1 MRFLHPQ
8 SRREFLAA
16 AGVAAAAQVEPEKKR
31 PQPPARLTGV
41 TMMPEYI
48 QNEGID
54 GVLRSLV
61 ERAGVTAITTSP
73 YVMEPA
79 DEKTG
84 SREPPVDAGA
94 GKVRLLDRP
103 LWGKRELWVR
113 TAPSFEHDMKL
124 FDGLRYQPAA
134 ANDLSRKQGG
144 LIKDFVREARR
155 RKVKVFFQIQAA
167 IPPGYRVQFGG
178 PAAEDK
184 PLLPDGRATPRTL
197 ANNASLGSREVRS
210 YLSSLIR
217 DIFRVYPEID
227 GLRLDWPEYPPY
239 FLDDLFLDFSEHA
252 VAGATAAGVVFK
264 EVREEALEWYGR
276 LHGKLTNANVERE
289 IAAFAKL
296 RGGSWRRIK
305 EALIARLIAEA
316 REAIDESGGRDK
328 ELIVNAFPPPF
339 NEWGGLTP
347 PLAAAAGASGISIKA
362 YTMHWPMMLR
372 FYCEALLA
380 KNPGLDERKVVPA
393 VARWLQIADDDR
405 FRTLADCRYPEPE
418 EPHPVGLK
426 AIAAKMKASRLSR
439 NNFAVYGLAHGYGPV
454 ADFRNRLQAMYDAS
468 GGRVWIN
475 RYGYLSDAKLD
486 VIKAVC
492 RG

>member
-1 MRFLHPQ
+1 MRNGTTGTRRDFL
-8 SRREFLAA
+8 SAGAGLAA
-16 AGVAAAAQVEPEKKR
+16 AQSAQEEREKRALPPKR
-31 PQPPARLTGV
+31 LVGV
-41 TMMPEYI
+41 TMMPEFM
-48 QNEGID
+48 QTEGVD

-113 TAPSFEHDMKL
+113 TAPSFVHDLRL
-124 FDGLRYQPAA
+124 FDGLRYQPSAPT
-134 ANDLSRKQGG
+134 DLTRKHGG
-144 LIKDFVREARR
+144 LLQTFIQEAHQ
-155 RKVKVFFQIQAA
+155 RKVKVFFQVQAA

-178 PAAEDK
+178 PAKEDK
-184 PLLPDGRATPRTL
+184 PLLPDGRIAPKTL

-239 FLDDLFLDFSEHA
+239 FLDDLFLDFSPHAAA
-252 VAGATAAGVVFK
+252 VAGAAFK
-264 EVREEALEWYGR
+264 EARTQAQEWYSR
-276 LHGKLTNANVERE
+276 LHGKLTNTNVERE
-289 IAAFAKL
+289 IAAFGRL
-296 RGGSWRRIK
+296 RGGRWRRIK
-305 EALIARLIAEA
+305 EAMAAQLITEA
-316 REAIDESGGRDK
+316 REAIDESGGRGK

-339 NEWGGLTP
+339 NEWSGLTP
-347 PLAAAAGASGISIKA
+347 QVAWAGGASGISVKF

-380 KNPGLDERKVVPA
+380 ANRGLDERKLVPA
-393 VARWLQIADDDR
+393 VAKWLQVADDDR
-405 FRTLADCRYPEPE
+405 FRTLADCRYPEPDE
-418 EPHPVGLK
+418 AHPAGARVM
-426 AIAAKMKASRLSR
+426 AAKMNASRL
-439 NNFAVYGLAHGYGPV
+439 NNREFATYGLAHGYGPV
-454 ADFRNRLQAMYDAS
+454 RDFRQRLKTVYEAAGQ
-468 GGRVWIN
+468 RVWIN

-486 VIKAVC
+486 VIQEVC
-492 RG
+492 QG